1 MPSNALWALQ
11 VVNVAKLEQQYASLE
26 QQASASD
33 FWDSQERA
41 QATLQQM
48 SSVKG
53 SLDSVRGLQA
63 LLSDAQT
70 AIELAELEV
79 EADAAT

>member
-11 VVNVAKLEQQYASLE
+11 VVDIAKLQQQYASLE
-26 QQASASD
+26 HQASASD
-33 FWDSQERA
+33 FWDSQDRA

-53 SLDSVRGLQA
+53 SLDNARGLQA

-79 EADAAT
+79 EVDAAI